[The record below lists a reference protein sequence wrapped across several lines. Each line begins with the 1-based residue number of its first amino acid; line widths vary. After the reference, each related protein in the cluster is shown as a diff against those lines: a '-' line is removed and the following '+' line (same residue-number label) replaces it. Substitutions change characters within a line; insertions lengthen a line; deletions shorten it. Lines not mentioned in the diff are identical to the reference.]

1 MISTITQNDLDLHA
15 QWLKDNSK
23 GQRLVSVVG
32 EITVEADLSGADL
45 SWADLSWADL
55 SGANLSGAN
64 LSRAN
69 LSRANLSW
77 ANLSWAN
84 LSRANLSGADLSR
97 ADLSGA
103 NLSGANLS
111 WADLREAKEVPPYVF
126 AVTNIL
132 PAGNL
137 IVYKKANCGT
147 REVILTL
154 EIPAAAKR
162 SNATGRKCRAEY
174 AILLCV
180 DGIGWE
186 YDGSPVTSKYD
197 RAFVYPAI
205 GETIT
210 PDGFDDDCWNE
221 CSTGVHFFITRY
233 EAETY

>member
-32 EITVEADLSGADL
+32 EITVEA
-45 SWADLSWADL
+45 
-55 SGANLSGAN
+55 
-64 LSRAN
+64 N

-77 ANLSWAN
+77 ANLSG
-84 LSRANLSGADLSR
+84 ANLSGADLSG
-97 ADLSGA
+97 ADLSG
-103 NLSGANLS
+103 
-111 WADLREAKEVPPYVF
+111 AKEVPPYVF

-233 EAETY
+233 EAENY

>member
-1 MISTITQNDLDLHA
+1 MISTITQNDLDLHD

-32 EITVEADLSGADL
+32 EITVEADLSRADL
-45 SWADLSWADL
+45 RE
-55 SGANLSGAN
+55 ANLREAD

-69 LSRANLSW
+69 LRE
-77 ANLSWAN
+77 
-84 LSRANLSGADLSR
+84 ADLSR
-97 ADLSGA
+97 A
-103 NLSGANLS
+103 N
-111 WADLREAKEVPPYVF
+111 LREAKEVPPYVF